1 MIFIDIKPL
10 HRREIRGPGTAP
22 AQRHLVDFRQ
32 DLLGRLLP
40 WLLGELNAQP
50 APCQTKRSYIYI
62 YTKYIYIHKYKQY
75 IYMYICIYM
84 FIYFYIFLYIYYSAA
99 HIYL

>member
-62 YTKYIYIHKYKQY
+62 YTKYIYIYTY
-75 IYMYICIYM
+75 INTNNIYIYVYMYIYV
-84 FIYFYIFLYIYYSAA
+84 YIFLYIL
-99 HIYL
+99 IYIL